1 MGNIAAGFGQLLSQ
15 TAISMSRISSYFH
28 TGKAL
33 HSAHFARHHELS
45 ELLAAAV
52 DNEPSLLLAE
62 SRFNQI
68 LRVRPT
74 RTRRELGN
82 MLICAPT
89 RGGKGLLAVSQ
100 LLSWKHSVVVND
112 IKGELYNQT
121 AGFRATLGPVFVIDP
136 QGVGHRYDPLSG
148 KQTEDELYSI
158 ATQLLFR
165 PNEADGA
172 IFTQRAI
179 LMLTQLFLAAREE
192 ETPPLPYVREIIQ
205 NGLSQ
210 TAKRLHSLNPK
221 LATRFLDV
229 ALNEA
234 SFSDRFLLSAWGT
247 LLARI
252 HPLLTENVIRSLSG
266 TDFAPQTLMTSP
278 QPVSIYLRWPEKDL
292 LALSPLVRL
301 LWGSLIDS
309 LITTYDTLDGKDCR
323 PVLLLIDEAGR
334 TAIPSLADHATTVV
348 GRGISLWVAVQ
359 SLSQLDAV
367 YGRIR
372 AQVLRDN
379 METQIYYRPSSHQT
393 SLHLEHTLGRRSEY
407 AHSHTE
413 REGTQVSEGR
423 TEQAVPLLTAQEI
436 QQLHDHQI
444 IGFHRRL
451 PPFRGRRM
459 DWRRFPTLTQRR
471 AVPAPAL
478 STLAPIEPLILEP
491 KEIPPSAYFD
501 PNELEKETSLLA

>member
-1 MGNIAAGFGQLLSQ
+1 M
-15 TAISMSRISSYFH
+15 
-28 TGKAL
+28 
-33 HSAHFARHHELS
+33 
-45 ELLAAAV
+45 
-52 DNEPSLLLAE
+52 
-62 SRFNQI
+62 
-68 LRVRPT
+68 
-74 RTRRELGN
+74 
-82 MLICAPT
+82 
-89 RGGKGLLAVSQ
+89 
-100 LLSWKHSVVVND
+100 
-112 IKGELYNQT
+112 
-121 AGFRATLGPVFVIDP
+121 
-136 QGVGHRYDPLSG
+136 
-148 KQTEDELYSI
+148 
-158 ATQLLFR
+158 
-165 PNEADGA
+165 
-172 IFTQRAI
+172 
-179 LMLTQLFLAAREE
+179 
-192 ETPPLPYVREIIQ
+192 REIIQ

-221 LATRFLDV
+221 LATSFLDV
-229 ALNEA
+229 ALEEA
-234 SFSDRFLLSAWGT
+234 SFADRFLLSSWGT

-266 TDFAPQTLMTSP
+266 TDFAPENLMTSP

-301 LWGSLIDS
+301 LWGSLIDA
-309 LITTYDTLDGKDCR
+309 LITTYDTLEGKGCR

-407 AHSHTE
+407 ARSHTE

-451 PPFRGRRM
+451 PPFRARRM
-459 DWRRFPTLTQRR
+459 DWRRYPTLTHRR
-471 AVPAPAL
+471 AIPPPAL
-478 STLAPIEPLILEP
+478 SKLPPVEQLILESTDL
-491 KEIPPSAYFD
+491 PPSVYFD
-501 PNELEKETSLLA
+501 PNELEKETPLLA